1 MGKTLV
7 AYFSASGVTEG
18 ISKRLA
24 DAIGADLF
32 EIKPEQPYSKA
43 DLNWQDKQ
51 SRSSIEMDDRN
62 SRPVIAEKLENMG
75 QYNTVFVGFP
85 IWWYREP
92 SIIDT
97 FMESYSF
104 EGITIVPFATSGSSG
119 MGDSSKNLQEL
130 AKGAKVVEGK
140 RFGNSA
146 SADELKSWA
155 QEWV

>member
-130 AKGAKVVEGK
+130 TKGAKVVEGK
-140 RFGNSA
+140 RFGSSA

-155 QEWV
+155 QEWI

>member
-51 SRSSIEMDDRN
+51 SRSSIEMGDRN

-155 QEWV
+155 QEWI